1 MGKGFIQ
8 RLFRDRNPTKL
19 PKTHQKNYFC
29 ESLKGERDLM
39 NESIRPYTAQ
49 ERTLQNL

>member
-8 RLFRDRNPTKL
+8 RLFRDGHPVKL
-19 PKTHQKNYFC
+19 PKTHQKNSFC

-39 NESIRPYTAQ
+39 NEPIRPYTA
-49 ERTLQNL
+49 